1 MPPPPITTAI
11 PEVSFDI
18 DSPSDS
24 ASLLF
29 LTNPDLLPDV
39 DLDQDLDEET
49 PILEE
54 DEALKDNKFIVENR
68 NRVLQVCIHKYLC
81 SLTRFK
87 ASHFEGLI
95 ICICFISYRILLDDR
110 EDHSYKDAH
119 PKLENPFRFYLL

>member
-1 MPPPPITTAI
+1 MQDQEDYDDEYESIEETTIKSTPWPTLPPPPITTAI

-87 ASHFEGLI
+87 WKLH
-95 ICICFISYRILLDDR
+95 IS
-110 EDHSYKDAH
+110 KV
-119 PKLENPFRFYLL
+119 

>member
-1 MPPPPITTAI
+1 MRLKMVQEQEDYDAEYESIEETTIESKSWPTLPPPPITTAY

-49 PILEE
+49 PIIKDE
-54 DEALKDNKFIVENR
+54 EALEDDKFIVQNR
-68 NRVLQVCIHKYLC
+68 NRVLQVSIHKY
-81 SLTRFK
+81 
-87 ASHFEGLI
+87 
-95 ICICFISYRILLDDR
+95 ICLL
-110 EDHSYKDAH
+110 
-119 PKLENPFRFYLL
+119 N

>member
-1 MPPPPITTAI
+1 MRLKMVQDQEDYDAEYESIEETTIESKSWPTLPPPPITTAY

-49 PILEE
+49 PIIKDE
-54 DEALKDNKFIVENR
+54 EALDYVAKVVATEMQAIQPDLGKNHLIWM
-68 NRVLQVCIHKYLC
+68 YL
-81 SLTRFK
+81 
-87 ASHFEGLI
+87 H
-95 ICICFISYRILLDDR
+95 
-110 EDHSYKDAH
+110 
-119 PKLENPFRFYLL
+119 